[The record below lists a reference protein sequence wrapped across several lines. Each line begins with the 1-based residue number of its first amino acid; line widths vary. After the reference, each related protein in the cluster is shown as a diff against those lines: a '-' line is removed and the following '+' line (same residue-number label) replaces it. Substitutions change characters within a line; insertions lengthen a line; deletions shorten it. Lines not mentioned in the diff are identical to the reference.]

1 MWLRT
6 IMLLIASFLLANAAK
21 SVELNQVD
29 DFQNNTTQ
37 GWREGNA
44 SPNPPTNASGGPG
57 GAADRYLRNV
67 SVPGGAGGRN
77 VMFNTAQWSG
87 NYAAAGV
94 ERIKV
99 TARTFANQQ
108 MMIRLYFERG
118 DESSKWITNGRPLP
132 GDGQWHE
139 LVFSLAEADMTR
151 VVGLDDH
158 QAMLSNVS
166 QVWIGHVPQ
175 ANFPPPMVD
184 VTLGFDDI
192 TALGPEAPPEPE
204 VPDDVLLDLVT
215 LGDVNTSGTADLAVM
230 AAALEDSA
238 PAAANGTQASHLNTT
253 DIIHVRDGGT
263 GQKIVEFEVT
273 NAWHSQAMDTINTGA
288 GIRLAIMQTD
298 DSGATRVLLYNALDG
313 TLVKTIPFFDTSW
326 SAVDL
331 VAVRDAAGAGL
342 EGVGVLAT
350 NTAGQHAIEVRKPGN
365 GALIDASPARFFN
378 DVWTAFG
385 ANDMGDFNGNGRSE
399 LAVLARN
406 GAGKNAVEIRDAL
419 SGVRIS
425 RVFYLGPANNLVD
438 FDSAEDVNSNG
449 RPEII
454 VLGKKDGGPNTA
466 HAKDGKTGD
475 LIAKPVMLGP
485 QWTTFA
491 LRTVDDLDGNSSP
504 EIAAIATNAANIT
517 NVQVRDLLAA
527 TVTSRFGF
535 LGPVYDPRDMEVL
548 DDVSGNNLQELVVV
562 GRRDDTGQIRVQI
575 RDGKTGQKWKNI
587 DLPVQ

>member
-1 MWLRT
+1 MKTST
-6 IMLLIASFLLANAAK
+6 ILSLFAGILLSSAANA
-21 SVELNQVD
+21 VNLGQVD

-37 GWREGNA
+37 GWQEGGA
-44 SPNPPTNASGGPG
+44 SPNPPTNESGGPG
-57 GAADRYLRNV
+57 GASDRYLRNQ
-67 SVPGGAGGRN
+67 SVCCGAGGRN
-77 VMFNTAQWSG
+77 TMFNRAQWSG
-87 NYAAAGV
+87 DFIGAGIG
-94 ERIKV
+94 RIQA
-99 TARTFANQQ
+99 TARAFGNEGMQ
-108 MMIRLYFERG
+108 IRIHFKRNDGGSE
-118 DESSKWITNGRPLP
+118 WITNGIPLP
-132 GDGQWHE
+132 ADGQWHT
-139 LVFSLAEADMTR
+139 LVFSLAAADMSSVAGLGTHQEMMAN
-151 VVGLDDH
+151 VGE
-158 QAMLSNVS
+158 MR
-166 QVWIGHVPQ
+166 IGNYPQ
-175 ANFPPPMVD
+175 AAATPPMVD
-184 VTLGFDDI
+184 AILGVDDI
-192 TALGPEAPPEPE
+192 TALAPEAPPEPE

-230 AAALEDSA
+230 AAALEDST
-238 PAAANGTQASHLNTT
+238 PAAANGTQASHLDTT
-253 DIIHVRDGGT
+253 DVIHVRDGGT
-263 GQKIVEFEVT
+263 GKKIVEFEVT
-273 NAWHSQAMDTINTGA
+273 NAWHSQAMDTITTGA
-288 GIRLAIMQTD
+288 GILLAIMQTD
-298 DSGATRVLLYNALDG
+298 DSGATRVLLYDALDG

-378 DVWTAFG
+378 DVWTTFG

-425 RVFYLGPANNLVD
+425 RIFYLGPANNLVD
-438 FDSAEDVNSNG
+438 FDSADDVNSNG

-491 LRTVDDLDGNSSP
+491 LRTVDDLNGNSSP

>member
-1 MWLRT
+1 MRIST
-6 IMLLIASFLLANAAK
+6 ILPLFAGFLLTSAANA
-21 SVELNQVD
+21 VNLGQVD

-37 GWREGNA
+37 GWQEGGA

-57 GAADRYLRNV
+57 GAGDRYLRNQ
-67 SVPGGAGGRN
+67 SVCCGAGGRN
-77 VMFNTAQWSG
+77 TMFNRGQWSG
-87 NYAAAGV
+87 DFIGAGIG
-94 ERIKV
+94 RIQA
-99 TARTFANQQ
+99 TARAFGNEGMQ
-108 MMIRLYFERG
+108 IRIHFKRNDSGSE
-118 DESSKWITNGRPLP
+118 WITNGIPLP
-132 GDGQWHE
+132 ADGQWHT
-139 LVFSLAEADMTR
+139 LVFSLAAADMSSVAGLGTHQEIMAN
-151 VVGLDDH
+151 VGE
-158 QAMLSNVS
+158 MR
-166 QVWIGHVPQ
+166 IGNYPQ
-175 ANFPPPMVD
+175 AAAVPPMVD
-184 VTLGFDDI
+184 AILGVDDI
-192 TALGPEAPPEPE
+192 TALAPSAPPEPE

-230 AAALEDSA
+230 AAALEDGA
-238 PAAANGTQASHLNTT
+238 PAAADSTQASHLNTT
-253 DIIHVRDGGT
+253 DVIHVRDGGT

-273 NAWHSQAMDTINTGA
+273 NAWHSQAMDTITTGA
-288 GIRLAIMQTD
+288 GILLAIMQTD

-331 VAVRDAAGAGL
+331 IAVRDAAGAGL

-425 RVFYLGPANNLVD
+425 RIFYLGPANNLVD
-438 FDSAEDVNSNG
+438 FDSAADVTSNG

-454 VLGKKDGGPNTA
+454 VLGKKQGGPNTA
-466 HAKDGKTGD
+466 QAKDGKTGD

-491 LRTVDDLDGNSSP
+491 LRTVNDLDGNSSP

-535 LGPVYDPRDMEVL
+535 LGPVYNPRDMEVL